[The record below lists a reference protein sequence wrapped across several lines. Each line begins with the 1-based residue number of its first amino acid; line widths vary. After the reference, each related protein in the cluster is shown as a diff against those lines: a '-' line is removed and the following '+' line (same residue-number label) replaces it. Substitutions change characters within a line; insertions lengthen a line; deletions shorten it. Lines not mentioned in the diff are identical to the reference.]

1 MASQTRHRPFGITV
15 LAILVLLS
23 FIIAILGLLQAL
35 AILPPLLN
43 PGPRSF
49 NLWAAIIW
57 ALMAWVYFWLFQMLW
72 RVDPQG
78 WLFLA
83 VVSVFN
89 LAINF
94 AILLTGGGTFSE
106 LAISFILNALI
117 LAYIML
123 PGVRKAFGQP

>member
-1 MASQTRHRPFGITV
+1 MATQTKRRPFGITV
-15 LAILVLLS
+15 LAILVGLS
-23 FIIAILGLLQAL
+23 FIIALIGLLQAL

-49 NLWAAIIW
+49 NLWAAIVW

-83 VVSVFN
+83 VISVFN
-89 LAINF
+89 IAVNF
-94 AILLTGGGTFSE
+94 ALLLSGGGAFSE
-106 LAISFILNALI
+106 LAVSFILNALI

-123 PGVRKAFGQP
+123 PGVREAFGQR